1 MIKAVYSYFETWAIP
16 NREKIKAFV
25 DKNSITKKIG
35 FSETIKE
42 LEQKLEAK
50 NLTKEF
56 SSLLGQVKRDYDNMR
71 NVMLNSGM
79 NGLNLTIVFHEVERE
94 MGFIS
99 HDIMKKGCDLDNI
112 RMRIKSLMIL
122 IEKFM
127 PLMKNSKNTTVAAS
141 KFADRVASIHATR
154 FNYHKVLFSNRFN
167 EEDTADFKITG
178 PAGMIMSALSNLV
191 DNAIFWSRERRAKE
205 RENFKPAVMVAPDMI
220 HFDGPAIIVADN
232 GRGFQMDE
240 DEMILPFRSLKPNGM
255 GVGLYYTSLVM
266 EIVGG
271 KLLFPPVDSI
281 DIPKVYDGACV
292 ALVFPN
298 VNKEN

>member
-1 MIKAVYSYFETWAIP
+1 M
-16 NREKIKAFV
+16 
-25 DKNSITKKIG
+25 
-35 FSETIKE
+35 
-42 LEQKLEAK
+42 
-50 NLTKEF
+50 
-56 SSLLGQVKRDYDNMR
+56 
-71 NVMLNSGM
+71 
-79 NGLNLTIVFHEVERE
+79 
-94 MGFIS
+94 
-99 HDIMKKGCDLDNI
+99 
-112 RMRIKSLMIL
+112 
-122 IEKFM
+122 
-127 PLMKNSKNTTVAAS
+127 AAS

-292 ALVFPN
+292 ALVFQTLIRRIDMLETNNNIIIVDDQERDLHYLSN
-298 VNKEN
+298 VFCEYGIGCRTFCMMSLRLLMIH